1 MNGVV
6 VLTPDPRDSDAMVVS
21 IMSAVF
27 NVYLQ
32 FHQCF
37 NSYVAYIHG
46 AGNMPT
52 HAVVHREG
60 AFKYSDFDL
69 KAAFTAVECRLRW
82 CFYVF
87 VIYVCDTAIFIK
99 TNE

>member
-1 MNGVV
+1 
-6 VLTPDPRDSDAMVVS
+6 
-21 IMSAVF
+21 MSAVF
-27 NVYLQ
+27 NAYLQ

-37 NSYVAYIHG
+37 NSYTYMYIHG

-52 HAVVHREG
+52 HAVVHRDG

-69 KAAFTAVECRLRW
+69 GAAFIAVEYCLRW

-87 VIYVCDTAIFIK
+87 VIHVRDAAIFIK
-99 TNE
+99 TNQ